1 MARDARDG
9 APPQTRRGTSRF
21 ALETTRRARSPR
33 SARAAVPLAV
43 LVFFASRI
51 AVAGAC
57 STFLVG
63 KRASFDGSVLVTHSD
78 DGEGNPD
85 ARLSYVP
92 GSTHE
97 PGAKRPVWPD
107 LEDNPRFVGDA
118 RGATYAP
125 GASVPADA
133 PRTEPIGFIDQV
145 DRTFGYHEGNYGII
159 NEKQLAIG
167 ESTCSGRFVASAAGN
182 GGAALFCV
190 NELSRV
196 AMERCATAR
205 CAVRLMGALA
215 YEHGFY
221 GAAGS
226 FEGGSETL
234 LIGDTEEGWVMH
246 FTPYPANNS
255 AVWVA
260 RRVPDD
266 EVAVVMN
273 MFTIREVDLAD
284 EANYLASPNML
295 DVAREHGLWDPAFDK
310 RPFDFTRAFS
320 AGEYAHKYY
329 SGRRVWGG
337 FRLINPALTEKT
349 LSPEYGDLR
358 LDAPYPF
365 SMRPAAL
372 VTVEHLFAWHRDWY
386 QGTPYD
392 MSKGI
397 AAGPFGSPDRF
408 TAAARAP
415 RADASPDEAFHLRAL
430 ESNATR
436 PRLVSQATPYDMKR
450 AGRASSWGAWER
462 SIALHRTTY
471 THVTQSRAWLPDA
484 VGGVMWIGM
493 HAAHGTCFVPVP
505 GGAAALAEGLTVGN
519 ASLVDRRSSWWA
531 HRYVLN
537 LARGLRFD
545 QALVDIK
552 DAQSEWEK
560 RGAGAL
566 REMERLFSESDG
578 RHQSDDGRSS
588 AVALMTA
595 MAASHADAARDA
607 WWRLADALMAKFAD
621 GFVSPNDGVAVPGRA
636 EGYPDWWL
644 DAAGFANGPPP
655 PPDPPRNRPVSQ
667 QKGSGTVGG
676 AGTRAAARTRNRRRG
691 VADA

>member
-9 APPQTRRGTSRF
+9 APPRTRRSTRV
-21 ALETTRRARSPR
+21 ALEDTRRARSPR
-33 SARAAVPLAV
+33 AARAAVPLVV
-43 LVFFASRI
+43 LVLVSRVAI
-51 AVAGAC
+51 ADAC

-92 GSTHE
+92 GATHA
-97 PGAKRPVWPD
+97 PGARRPVWPD
-107 LEDNPRFVGDA
+107 LEDNPRFVGSG

-125 GASVPADA
+125 GRSVPPDA
-133 PRTEPIGFIDQV
+133 PRTKPIGFIDQV
-145 DRTFGYHEGNYGII
+145 STTFGYHEGNYGII
-159 NEKQLAIG
+159 NSKQLAIG
-167 ESTCSGRFVASAAGN
+167 ESTCSGRFVANSVGN
-182 GGAALFCV
+182 GGEALFCV

-196 AMERCATAR
+196 AMERCETAR
-205 CAVRLMGALA
+205 CAVVLMGALA

-234 LIGDTEEGWVMH
+234 LIGDTQEGWVMH
-246 FTPYPANNS
+246 FVPYPLNNS

-260 RRVPDD
+260 KRVPDD
-266 EVAVVMN
+266 EVTVVMN
-273 MFTIREVDLAD
+273 MFTIREVDLND
-284 EANYLASPNML
+284 DANYLASPNML
-295 DVAREHGLWDPAFDK
+295 DVAKKHGLWDKERDGA
-310 RPFDFTRAFS
+310 FDFTRAFS

-337 FRLINPALTEKT
+337 FRLINKDQTAKT

-365 SMRPAAL
+365 SMRPAQP
-372 VTVEHLFAWHRDWY
+372 VRVEHLFAWHRDWY

-408 TAAARAP
+408 TAAAAG
-415 RADASPDEAFHLRAL
+415 ADASRANRETLSSAFR
-430 ESNATR
+430 
-436 PRLVSQATPYDMKR
+436 
-450 AGRASSWGAWER
+450 GRAWGAWER

-471 THVTQSRAWLPDA
+471 THVTQSRSWLPDA
-484 VGGVMWIGM
+484 IGGVMWIGM
-493 HAAHGTCFVPVP
+493 HAAHGTCFVPTPCGVT
-505 GGAAALAEGLTVGN
+505 ALAEGLTLGN

-537 LARGLRFD
+537 VARGLRFD
-545 QALVDIK
+545 QAVEDIRNT
-552 DAQSEWEK
+552 QLEWER
-560 RGAGAL
+560 RGAGVL
-566 REMERLFSESDG
+566 KEMERLFAEQSGQSETDAAPGASDEANIARITG
-578 RHQSDDGRSS
+578 
-588 AVALMTA
+588 
-595 MAASHADAARDA
+595 AAARHADAARDA

-621 GFVSPNDGVAVPGRA
+621 GFVSRTQNDGSTTPGVA

-644 DAAGFANGPPP
+644 DAAGFADGPPP
-655 PPDPPRNRPVSQ
+655 PPEPPRNGRGP
-667 QKGSGTVGG
+667 GIVGG
-676 AGTRAAARTRNRRRG
+676 EETRAAAAASALGRRG
-691 VADA
+691 IADA

>member
-9 APPQTRRGTSRF
+9 APLRALRGASRVG
-21 ALETTRRARSPR
+21 LENTPRAPGAKG
-33 SARAAVPLAV
+33 SARAAVPLVVFV
-43 LVFFASRI
+43 LFVSRI
-51 AVAGAC
+51 AVVGAC

-92 GSTHE
+92 GSTHA

-133 PRTEPIGFIDQV
+133 PRTRPIGHIDQV
-145 DRTFGYHEGNYGII
+145 NVTFGYHEGNYGII

-167 ESTCSGRFVASAAGN
+167 ESTCSGRFVAAARGN
-182 GGAALFCV
+182 GGDALFCV
-190 NELSRV
+190 NELSRI

-205 CAVRLMGALA
+205 CAVETMGALA

-266 EVAVVMN
+266 EVAPVMN
-273 MFTIREVDLAD
+273 MFTIRGVNLAD

-295 DVAREHGLWDPAFDK
+295 DVARKHGLWDEARDG
-310 RPFDFTRAFS
+310 PFDFTRAFS

-337 FRLINPALTEKT
+337 FRLINPAVTKKT

-365 SMRPAAL
+365 SMRPAAP

-392 MSKGI
+392 MSAGI

-408 TAAARAP
+408 TAAAPSADGVAFGAP
-415 RADASPDEAFHLRAL
+415 GRVSSPHSF
-430 ESNATR
+430 SG
-436 PRLVSQATPYDMKR
+436 KR
-450 AGRASSWGAWER
+450 WGAWER

-493 HAAHGTCFVPVP
+493 HAAHGTCFVPTPCGVT
-505 GGAAALAEGLTVGN
+505 ALAEGLTVGN
-519 ASLVDRRSSWWA
+519 ATLVDRRSAWWA

-537 LARGLRFD
+537 VARGLRFD
-545 QALVDIK
+545 QAVLDIR
-552 DAQSEWEK
+552 DAQRDWES

-566 REMERLFSESDG
+566 REMERLFSDSADSTRATVAGAAEDEAAAA
-578 RHQSDDGRSS
+578 SS
-588 AVALMTA
+588 AVASMTRI
-595 MAASHADAARDA
+595 ASRHADAARDA

-621 GFVSPNDGVAVPGRA
+621 GFVSPSDGATAPGRS

-644 DAAGFANGPPP
+644 DAAGFADGPPP
-655 PPDPPRNRPVSQ
+655 PPDPPRDGR
-667 QKGSGTVGG
+667 GAGTVGG
-676 AGTRAAARTRNRRRG
+676 EGTRAAASALGRMG

>member
-9 APPQTRRGTSRF
+9 APPRTRRSTRVV
-21 ALETTRRARSPR
+21 LEDTRRARSPR
-33 SARAAVPLAV
+33 AARAAVPLVV
-43 LVFFASRI
+43 LVLVSRVAI
-51 AVAGAC
+51 ADAC

-92 GSTHE
+92 GATHE
-97 PGAKRPVWPD
+97 PGARRPVWPD
-107 LEDNPRFVGDA
+107 LEDNPRFVGSG

-125 GASVPADA
+125 GASVPPDA
-133 PRTEPIGFIDQV
+133 PRTQPIGFIDQV
-145 DRTFGYHEGNYGII
+145 AETFGYHEGNYGII
-159 NEKQLAIG
+159 NSKQLAIG
-167 ESTCSGRFVASAAGN
+167 ESTCSGRFVANARGN
-182 GGAALFCV
+182 GGDALFCV

-205 CAVRLMGALA
+205 CAVTLMGALA

-234 LIGDTEEGWVMH
+234 LIGDTQEGWVMH
-246 FTPYPANNS
+246 FVPYPANNS

-260 RRVPDD
+260 ARVPDD
-266 EVAVVMN
+266 EVTVVMN
-273 MFTIREVDLAD
+273 MFTIRQVDLAD

-295 DVAREHGLWDPAFDK
+295 DVAKKHGLWDPATEGA
-310 RPFDFTRAFS
+310 FDFTRAFS

-337 FRLINPALTEKT
+337 FRRINPDLAAKT

-365 SMRPAAL
+365 SMRPAEP
-372 VTVEHLFAWHRDWY
+372 VRVEHLFAWHRDWY

-408 TAAARAP
+408 TAAAP
-415 RADASPDEAFHLRAL
+415 KNGADASLALDEKSAFSFSFR
-430 ESNATR
+430 
-436 PRLVSQATPYDMKR
+436 
-450 AGRASSWGAWER
+450 GRASPWGAWER

-471 THVTQSRAWLPDA
+471 THVTQSRSWLPDA
-484 VGGVMWIGM
+484 IGGVMWIGM
-493 HAAHGTCFVPVP
+493 HAAHGTCFVPTPCGVT
-505 GGAAALAEGLTVGN
+505 ALAEGLTLGN

-537 LARGLRFD
+537 VARGLRFD
-545 QALVDIK
+545 QAIEDIRN
-552 DAQSEWEK
+552 AQLEWER
-560 RGAGAL
+560 RGAGVL
-566 REMERLFSESDG
+566 KEMERLFAEQAEAAPSETDAAPGASDE
-578 RHQSDDGRSS
+578 
-588 AVALMTA
+588 ANVARITG
-595 MAASHADAARDA
+595 AAARHADAARDA
-607 WWRLADALMAKFAD
+607 WWRLADALMVKFAD
-621 GFVSPNDGVAVPGRA
+621 GFVSRTQKDGSITPGVA

-644 DAAGFANGPPP
+644 DAAGFADGPPP
-655 PPDPPRNRPVSQ
+655 PPEPPRNGRGP
-667 QKGSGTVGG
+667 GIVGG
-676 AGTRAAARTRNRRRG
+676 EETRAAAAASALGRRG
-691 VADA
+691 IADA

>member
-9 APPQTRRGTSRF
+9 APPQTRRGASRF

-43 LVFFASRI
+43 LVFVASRI
-51 AVAGAC
+51 AVADAC

-92 GSTHE
+92 ARTHA

-107 LEDNPRFVGDA
+107 LEDNPRFVGTA

-133 PRTEPIGFIDQV
+133 PVTEPIGFIDQV
-145 DRTFGYHEGNYGII
+145 PRTFGYHEGNYGII

-167 ESTCSGRFVASAAGN
+167 ESTCSGRFVANARGN
-182 GGAALFCV
+182 GGDALFCV

-205 CAVRLMGALA
+205 CAVETMGALA
-215 YEHGFY
+215 VEHGFY

-234 LIGDTEEGWVMH
+234 LVGDTEEGWVMH

-266 EVAVVMN
+266 EVAPVMN
-273 MFTIREVDLAD
+273 MFTVRQVNLTDD
-284 EANYLASPNML
+284 ANYLASPNL
-295 DVAREHGLWDPAFDK
+295 LQVAREHDLWDPNRDG
-310 RPFDFTRAFS
+310 PFDFTRAFS

-337 FRLINPALTEKT
+337 FRLINPAVTRRT

-365 SMRPAAL
+365 SMRPAAP
-372 VTVEHLFAWHRDWY
+372 VTVEDLFAWHRDWY

-392 MSKGI
+392 MSAGI

-408 TAAARAP
+408 TAAAPSAADGFFSASSETAP
-415 RADASPDEAFHLRAL
+415 RRRGDAAVHL
-430 ESNATR
+430 
-436 PRLVSQATPYDMKR
+436 VGKR
-450 AGRASSWGAWER
+450 WGAWER

-493 HAAHGTCFVPVP
+493 HAAHGTCFVPTPCGVVS
-505 GGAAALAEGLTVGN
+505 LAEGLTVGN
-519 ASLVDRRSSWWA
+519 ATLVDRRSAWWA

-545 QALVDIK
+545 RAVADIR
-552 DAQSEWEK
+552 DAQRDWER

-566 REMERLFSESDG
+566 REMERLFTRDQARATRETTVFSDATEAEEEKDAAA
-578 RHQSDDGRSS
+578 RAAS
-588 AVALMTA
+588 AVALMTGI
-595 MAASHADAARDA
+595 ASRHADAARDA

-621 GFVSPNDGVAVPGRA
+621 GFVSLTRDGATVPGRS

-644 DAAGFANGPPP
+644 DAAGFGDGPPP
-655 PPDPPRNRPVSQ
+655 PPDPPRNGRGAGIVGGS
-667 QKGSGTVGG
+667 SGT
-676 AGTRAAARTRNRRRG
+676 RSAARPLGPRG